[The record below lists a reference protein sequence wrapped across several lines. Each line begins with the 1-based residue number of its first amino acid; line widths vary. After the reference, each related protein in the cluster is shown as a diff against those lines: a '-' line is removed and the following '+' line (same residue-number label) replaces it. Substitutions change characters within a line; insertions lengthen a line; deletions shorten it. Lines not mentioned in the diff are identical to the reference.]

1 MEPNTIVIR
10 TIMNKGN
17 FAYSIPQVFT
27 IDLINLSLILSVFVV
42 IQQITHL
49 ILLDLPPVET
59 NRGT

>member
-1 MEPNTIVIR
+1 
-10 TIMNKGN
+10 MNKGN